1 MFMKKGSYLF
11 LATSMLASTV
21 VTTIPPSTTIVAKA
35 VVSSEKTEKL
45 TLKTT
50 LEDGMKTKANNLSFT
65 VWAEDV
71 AGNSVI
77 NNGTTVTNNG
87 NTIKYN
93 YSQSDQSSF
102 RYNIKLSE
110 GDNVIKVNVKNGTDT
125 LEKEYTVT
133 KEASAESKVGDVVFS
148 IDTFVLG
155 KGYVVEPIRIP
166 ITAETKYEDL
176 LKQLNYTLAYKTS
189 GQLLS
194 GDFPNLADG
203 ISTLPEPIEK
213 LFNKGDLPDLNDLD
227 LSDGLGTI
235 SDWELELDTFDLF
248 NMAGWRITHNNV
260 AIPISWGENTSLLY
274 LQDQDVI
281 RTQFT
286 FHNGAELSSFEQLTA
301 KFSAV
306 SRDEALR
313 SLAYINSSEEK
324 SELLQD
330 ADIATA
336 YEALQHTI
344 QQFGIEQTTVDERVA
359 ALNEAVVDWATETDA
374 RENAYMDD
382 FTNAQLQIIASRLD
396 ALVEQLPSSDDAT
409 LVNYDDVIALTE
421 QVAHYPEKIVSK
433 MKYANQLTQLKA
445 TIDERLSTTI
455 QTIMTKIADLPSIA
469 DMTTATKADLDEI
482 QRLYNTLP
490 QSKRAQVSNF
500 NQYEASVDAYAQF
513 EKIQAVDAQ
522 IAALPT
528 VANVQLTDEAAIKA
542 ARQAYDA
549 LATDAKAR
557 VSNETV
563 LKAVEAQLDKLI
575 AAEATNT
582 KAVREVTAFITKL
595 PATSHIT
602 LSHQTLIQ
610 TAYDA
615 FVALSAEEQKNV
627 ANAFDLMVAKALV
640 DDLAE
645 ADVRKKALDVMTK
658 IAALPAVGLVDVTDE
673 SAYTQAQFAYD
684 LLTDTEKKAVTN
696 AALLPKVAAQLD
708 ALKEAATAVKTMITN
723 LPLASQVS
731 EANREEIEKAR
742 RAYESLTVAQKK
754 IVTNS
759 STLDAL
765 EAKLADNQTARVKQ
779 VVETIQRLP
788 LTITTSE
795 EKAINNA
802 RAMYDALTV
811 SNQNLVTNYATLLNA
826 ETQLEALM
834 QADKE
839 AALKVEMLLYELPF
853 TVTASDTATVT
864 KARKAYNQLTVA
876 QRLYVTNT
884 VLLEQAEAALVA
896 LAEKDVATAKK
907 VVTAID
913 ALPTK
918 AKLKL
923 TNATALKSARTK
935 YSALTT
941 TQKQYV
947 DNYDTLVQL
956 ETRMALLQ
964 KRNNA
969 LKAKDIE
976 IDIPTVK
983 NTTKVIEGYVTPKAK
998 VVVYKGTTKLKA
1010 ATVDSK
1016 GFYKVTIPAQKA
1028 KTVLSFVIYN
1038 ELGDRLVTKKVTVKA
1053 VTVKA
1058 ATAVKATTQKVTGKA
1073 TKNTRISIYKGT
1085 KKIRTTKV
1093 TTKGTFSVAIPK
1105 QKKGTVLKI
1114 VVVDTAGNTS
1124 TNKSAKVR

>member
-50 LEDGMKTKANNLSFT
+50 LEDGLKTKANNLSFT
-65 VWAEDV
+65 IWAENV
-71 AGNSVI
+71 AGTSVI
-77 NNGTTVTNNG
+77 CNGTTVTNNG
-87 NTIKYN
+87 KTITYN
-93 YSQSDQSSF
+93 SSQPDQSSF

-110 GDNVIKVNVKNGTDT
+110 GDNVIKVTVKNGTDI

-133 KEASAESKVGDVVFS
+133 KEASLENKIGDVVFS

-176 LKQLNYTLAYKTS
+176 LKQLHYTLAYKPS

-203 ISTLPEPIEK
+203 ISALPEPIEK

-227 LSDGLGTI
+227 LFDGLGTDLSI
-235 SDWELELDTFDLF
+235 DTFDLF
-248 NMAGWRITHNNV
+248 NSAGWRITHNNV
-260 AIPISWGENTSLLY
+260 AIPIGWGENTSLVY

-482 QRLYNTLP
+482 QRLYKTLP

-582 KAVREVTAFITKL
+582 KAVREVTAFITTL
-595 PATSHIT
+595 PATSQIT

-696 AALLPKVAAQLD
+696 AAILPKVAAQLD

-839 AALKVEMLLYELPF
+839 AALKVEMLVYELPF
-853 TVTASDTATVT
+853 TVTASDLATVT

-1053 VTVKA
+1053 ATVKA

-1105 QKKGTVLKI
+1105 QKKGTILKI
-1114 VVVDTAGNTS
+1114 VVVDTAGNKS

>member
-50 LEDGMKTKANNLSFT
+50 LENGMKTKANNLSFT

-71 AGNSVI
+71 KGKSI
-77 NNGTTVTNNG
+77 IDKGTTVTNNG
-87 NTIKYN
+87 QTIDYN
-93 YSQSDQSSF
+93 YSQSDDKTF
-102 RYNIKLSE
+102 RYNMPLSD
-110 GDNVIKVNVKNGTDT
+110 GDNVIKIKIKNGNDT

-176 LKQLNYTLAYKTS
+176 LKQLHYTLAYKPYA
-189 GQLLS
+189 QILS

-203 ISTLPEPIEK
+203 ISALPEPIEK
-213 LFNKGDLPDLNDLD
+213 LFNKGNLPDLNDLD
-227 LSDGLGTI
+227 LSDGLGTDLSI
-235 SDWELELDTFDLF
+235 DTFDLF

-260 AIPISWGENTSLLY
+260 AIPISGGENTSLLY

-286 FHNGAELSSFEQLTA
+286 FHNGAELSSFEQA
-301 KFSAV
+301 DAQFSAV

-396 ALVEQLPSSDDAT
+396 AAVEGFSSDDMTFA
-409 LVNYDDVIALTE
+409 NYDNVTALA
-421 QVAHYPEKIVSK
+421 QKVMQYPESVVSK
-433 MKYANQLTQLKA
+433 MKNIDQLTQLKA

-455 QTIMTKIADLPSIA
+455 QSIMTKIAALPSIA

-482 QRLYNTLP
+482 QRLYKTLP

-528 VANVQLTDEAAIKA
+528 VANVQLTDEAAVKA

-582 KAVREVTAFITKL
+582 KAVREVTAFITTL

-708 ALKEAATAVKTMITN
+708 ALKEAATTVKTMITN

-834 QADKE
+834 HADKE

-853 TVTASDTATVT
+853 TVTASDLATVT

-1053 VTVKA
+1053 ATVKA

>member
-50 LEDGMKTKANNLSFT
+50 LENGMKTKANYLSFT

-77 NNGTTVTNNG
+77 DNGTTVTNNG

-93 YSQSDQSSF
+93 YSQSDDKTF
-102 RYNIKLSE
+102 RYNMPLSD
-110 GDNVIKVNVKNGTDT
+110 GDNVIKIKIKNGNDI

-133 KEASAESKVGDVVFS
+133 KEASLENKIGDVVFS

-235 SDWELELDTFDLF
+235 SDWELDLDTFDLF
-248 NMAGWRITHNNV
+248 NRAGWRITHNNV
-260 AIPISWGENTSLLY
+260 AIPIGWGENTSLLY

-306 SRDEALR
+306 SRDEAMR
-313 SLAYINSSEEK
+313 TLAYINSSEEK

-396 ALVEQLPSSDDAT
+396 AAVEEFSSDDMTFA
-409 LVNYDDVIALTE
+409 NYDNVTALA
-421 QVAHYPEKIVSK
+421 QKVMQYPESVVSK
-433 MKYANQLTQLKA
+433 MKNIDQLTQLKA

-455 QTIMTKIADLPSIA
+455 QSIMTKIAALPSIA
-469 DMTTATKADLDEI
+469 HMTTATKADLDEI
-482 QRLYNTLP
+482 QRLYKTLP

-563 LKAVEAQLDKLI
+563 LKAVEAQLNKLI

-582 KAVREVTAFITKL
+582 KAVREVTAFITTL
-595 PATSHIT
+595 PETSQIT

-708 ALKEAATAVKTMITN
+708 VLKEAATAVKTMITN

-731 EANREEIEKAR
+731 EANREAIEKAR

-802 RAMYDALTV
+802 RAMYDSLTV

-853 TVTASDTATVT
+853 TVTASDLATVT

-956 ETRMALLQ
+956 ETQMALLQ

-1053 VTVKA
+1053 ATVKA

-1105 QKKGTVLKI
+1105 QKKGTILKI
-1114 VVVDTAGNTS
+1114 VVVDTAGNKS

>member
-50 LEDGMKTKANNLSFT
+50 LEDGLKTKANNLSFT
-65 VWAEDV
+65 IWAENV
-71 AGNSVI
+71 AGTSVI
-77 NNGTTVTNNG
+77 CNGTTVTNNG
-87 NTIKYN
+87 KTITYN
-93 YSQSDQSSF
+93 SSQSDQSSF

-110 GDNVIKVNVKNGTDT
+110 GDNVIKVTVKNGTDI

-133 KEASAESKVGDVVFS
+133 KEASLENKIGDVVFS

-176 LKQLNYTLAYKTS
+176 LKQLHYTLAYKPS

-203 ISTLPEPIEK
+203 ISALPEPIEK

-227 LSDGLGTI
+227 LFDGLGTDLSI
-235 SDWELELDTFDLF
+235 DTFDLF
-248 NMAGWRITHNNV
+248 NSAGWRITHNNV
-260 AIPISWGENTSLLY
+260 AIPIGWGENTSLVY

-344 QQFGIEQTTVDERVA
+344 QQFGIEQTTVDEQVA

-396 ALVEQLPSSDDAT
+396 AAVEGFSSDDMTFA
-409 LVNYDDVIALTE
+409 NYDNVTALA
-421 QVAHYPEKIVSK
+421 QKVMQYPESVVSK
-433 MKYANQLTQLKA
+433 MKNIDQLTQLKA

-482 QRLYNTLP
+482 QRLYKTLP

-528 VANVQLTDEAAIKA
+528 VANVQLTDEAAVKA

-582 KAVREVTAFITKL
+582 KAVREVTAFITTL
-595 PATSHIT
+595 PATSQIT

-708 ALKEAATAVKTMITN
+708 VLKEAATAVKTMITN

-731 EANREEIEKAR
+731 EANREAIEKAR

-853 TVTASDTATVT
+853 TVTASDLATVT

-1053 VTVKA
+1053 ATVKA

-1105 QKKGTVLKI
+1105 QKKGTILKI
-1114 VVVDTAGNTS
+1114 VVVDTAGNKS

>member
-11 LATSMLASTV
+11 LASSILASTV

-65 VWAEDV
+65 VWAEDEK
-71 AGNSVI
+71 GTSTI
-77 NNGTTVTNNG
+77 YNGTTVTNNG
-87 NTIKYN
+87 QTIDYN
-93 YSQSDQSSF
+93 YSQSDQLSF
-102 RYNIKLSE
+102 RYNMPLSD
-110 GDNVIKVNVKNGTDT
+110 GDNVIKIKIKNRNDI

-166 ITAETKYEDL
+166 ITTETKYEDL
-176 LKQLNYTLAYKTS
+176 LKQLHYTLAYKTS

-235 SDWELELDTFDLF
+235 SDWELDLDTFDLF
-248 NMAGWRITHNNV
+248 NSAGWRITHNNV
-260 AIPISWGENTSLLY
+260 AIPISGGENTSLLY

-396 ALVEQLPSSDDAT
+396 AAVEGFSSDDMTFA
-409 LVNYDDVIALTE
+409 NYDNVTALA
-421 QVAHYPEKIVSK
+421 QKVMQYPESVVSK
-433 MKYANQLTQLKA
+433 MKNIDQLTQLKA

-482 QRLYNTLP
+482 QRLYKTLP

-528 VANVQLTDEAAIKA
+528 VANVQLTDEAAVKA

-582 KAVREVTAFITKL
+582 KAVREVTAFITTL
-595 PATSHIT
+595 PATSQIT

-708 ALKEAATAVKTMITN
+708 VLKEAATAVKTMITN

-731 EANREEIEKAR
+731 EANREAIEKAR

-853 TVTASDTATVT
+853 TVTASDLATVT

-1053 VTVKA
+1053 ATVKA

-1105 QKKGTVLKI
+1105 QKKGTILKI
-1114 VVVDTAGNTS
+1114 VVVDTAGNKS

>member
-77 NNGTTVTNNG
+77 DKGTTVTNNG

-93 YSQSDQSSF
+93 YSQSDDKTF
-102 RYNIKLSE
+102 RYNMPLSD
-110 GDNVIKVNVKNGTDT
+110 GDNVIKIKIKNGTDT

-176 LKQLNYTLAYKTS
+176 LKQLHYTLAYKPYA
-189 GQLLS
+189 QILS

-203 ISTLPEPIEK
+203 ISALPEPIEK
-213 LFNKGDLPDLNDLD
+213 LFNKDDLPDLNDLD
-227 LSDGLGTI
+227 LFDGLGTDLSI
-235 SDWELELDTFDLF
+235 DTFDLF
-248 NMAGWRITHNNV
+248 RSAGWRITHNNV
-260 AIPISWGENTSLLY
+260 AIPISGGENTSLLY

-306 SRDEALR
+306 SRDEAMR
-313 SLAYINSSEEK
+313 TLAYINSSEEK

-455 QTIMTKIADLPSIA
+455 QSIMTKIAALPSIA

-482 QRLYNTLP
+482 QRLYKTLP

-528 VANVQLTDEAAIKA
+528 VANVQLTDEAAVKA

-582 KAVREVTAFITKL
+582 KAVREVTAFITTL
-595 PATSHIT
+595 PATSQIT

-708 ALKEAATAVKTMITN
+708 VLKEAATAVKTMITN

-731 EANREEIEKAR
+731 EANREAIEKAR

-795 EKAINNA
+795 EKVINNA

-853 TVTASDTATVT
+853 TVTASDLATVT

-935 YSALTT
+935 YSVLTT

-1053 VTVKA
+1053 ATVKA

-1105 QKKGTVLKI
+1105 QKKGTILKI
-1114 VVVDTAGNTS
+1114 VVVDTAGNKS